1 MSSCEK
7 KTLNK
12 KIIAII
18 AAILI
23 VIIVV
28 SVVFAVKNKSTNE
41 EETTTET
48 TTVEATTVEDV
59 ETEETTALETE
70 TTEAPTKRKTVKEFV
85 KNDLGIANAIISEGK
100 KVPNGVVYFVDEPVD
115 YTVEDIER
123 YKNRYIIV
131 DTGERFL
138 MKELHNGVGN
148 NKVYFV
154 DVDGEKGEE
163 IVLHIDYAGNGGYG
177 SYAGVIYKVEKDG
190 ISTIFDSETDKL
202 VTGAFESRLEAPFKA
217 VVYCRDTG
225 YEKVLD
231 FTDKE
236 FSEKKYIFDAEGNPI
251 VDYGVNFDS
260 FYRFE
265 SKDVDKDGI
274 YEIVCRQYASLGSHV
289 SCVGFTQCVFECDSG
304 SAFVIDAKF
313 TEGPDKSFVYPR

>member
-1 MSSCEK
+1 MSSYEK

-12 KIIAII
+12 KLIAII
-18 AAILI
+18 AAVLAA
-23 VIIVV
+23 VIAV
-28 SVVFAVKNKSTNE
+28 SVVFTIKKKNAND

-48 TTVEATTVEDV
+48 TTVEEATVEDV

-70 TTEAPTKRKTVKEFV
+70 TTEASTKRKTVKEFV

-115 YTVEDIER
+115 HLVEDIER
-123 YKNRYIIV
+123 YKNRYIVV
-131 DTGERFL
+131 DTGERIL
-138 MKELHNGVGN
+138 IKELHNGVGN

-163 IVLHIDYAGNGGYG
+163 IVLHIDFGGNGGYG
-177 SYAGVIYKVEKDG
+177 SYAGVIYKVEKDV

-217 VVYCRDTG
+217 VVYCKNVG
-225 YEKVLD
+225 YEKTLD
-231 FTDKE
+231 LTNWNLSD
-236 FSEKKYIFDAEGNPI
+236 KKYFYDSEGNPS
-251 VDYGVNFDS
+251 VDYGVDFDS
-260 FYRFE
+260 FYKFE
-265 SKDVDKDGI
+265 PKDVDKDGI

-289 SCVGFTQCVFECDSG
+289 SCVGFTECVFECDGG

-313 TEGPDKSFVYPR
+313 TEGPDKSFVYPE

>member
-1 MSSCEK
+1 MSSYEK

-12 KIIAII
+12 KFIAII
-18 AAILI
+18 AVVLA
-23 VIIVV
+23 VIIAV
-28 SVVFAVKNKSTNE
+28 SVVFVVKNKNTDGE
-41 EETTTET
+41 EITTET
-48 TTVEATTVEDV
+48 TTVEETTVEDV

-70 TTEAPTKRKTVKEFV
+70 TTEASTKRKTVKEFV

-115 YTVEDIER
+115 HLVEDIER
-123 YKNRYIIV
+123 YKNRYIVV
-131 DTGERFL
+131 DTGERIL
-138 MKELHNGVGN
+138 IKELHNGVGN

-202 VTGAFESRLEAPFKA
+202 ITGAFESRLEAPFKA
-217 VVYCRDTG
+217 VVYCKEAG
-225 YEKVLD
+225 YEKTLD
-231 FTDKE
+231 FSKGDFAE
-236 FSEKKYIFDAEGNPI
+236 RDFIFDAEGNPI

-265 SKDVDKDGI
+265 PKDVDKDGI

-289 SCVGFTQCVFECDSG
+289 SCVGFTELVLSFDDNDEIIS
-304 SAFVIDAKF
+304 AKF
-313 TEGPDKSFVYPR
+313 TEGPDKSFAYPE